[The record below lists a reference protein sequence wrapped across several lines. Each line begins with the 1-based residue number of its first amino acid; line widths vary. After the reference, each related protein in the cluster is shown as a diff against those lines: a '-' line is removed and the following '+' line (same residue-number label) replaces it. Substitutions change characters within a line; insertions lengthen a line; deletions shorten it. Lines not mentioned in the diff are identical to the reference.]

1 MPKQKSC
8 SNLMEALY
16 QYCKNIND
24 WPASWEIVEEDI
36 VVGEVLTEQF
46 KLFLLDRIEKEQT
59 KKTIKI
65 HAQYLWVLGGEL
77 IRKINED
84 EDDAERRLSAK
95 ELILKYIDNSGGPY
109 WCHAN
114 DELDHARYDSVCK
127 QLFKFMIEN
136 PH

>member
-46 KLFLLDRIEKEQT
+46 KLFLLDRIEKEQA
-59 KKTIKI
+59 KKTIKT

-95 ELILKYIDNSGGPY
+95 ELILKYSNYSPPPSCAVEY
-109 WCHAN
+109 S
-114 DELDHARYDSVCK
+114 L
-127 QLFKFMIEN
+127 
-136 PH
+136 